1 MKASI
6 LGVISCRITHFFVS
20 SFYVFLIRIIH
31 ANFPEYDKKID
42 KFTILSKISLTT
54 NSLNVREIDNNQN
67 NMTAIHTPIA
77 KAASITVT
85 VGIPPAIIIDLSL
98 IPFLDW

>member
-1 MKASI
+1 MQEKKAVS
-6 LGVISCRITHFFVS
+6 LKPPSLSVSVGERIH
-20 SFYVFLIRIIH
+20 
-31 ANFPEYDKKID
+31 K
-42 KFTILSKISLTT
+42 KISLTT